1 MNSSTFTQKTNSH
14 AAEVETHARQKL
26 RHLLLC
32 QSKAILSKKYR
43 LVTRSSLHMD
53 EFNLGY
59 KNRDLGNRARL
70 TSPIELFTK

>member
-14 AAEVETHARQKL
+14 TAEVETHARQKL

-32 QSKAILSKKYR
+32 KAILSKKYR
-43 LVTRSSLHMD
+43 LVTRSSLHME

-59 KNRDLGNRARL
+59 KNRDLGNPARL
-70 TSPIELFTK
+70 TSPMELFTK